1 MTAPMITDRTALERQ
16 RKRALAAPV
25 DFLHETAIAEV
36 QERLELVKKAL
47 GRRTIIGWRGDLWA
61 QAFPDASQVADQDR
75 LDLSRGELDLVVHAM
90 ALHWAN
96 DPVGQLVQMR
106 LALKPDGLMLAILP
120 GGDTLSELRTA
131 LTLAESEVAGGLSP
145 RVLPMGEVR
154 DLGALLQRAGY
165 ALPVAD
171 TFRLEVHYS
180 DAFALMRELRAM
192 GEGNA
197 LAGRL
202 RVPTG
207 RAVLERAAQI
217 YAREFP
223 AEGGRIRATFE
234 FVTLTGWAPD
244 ASQPKPLRP
253 GSASARLADILGTQ
267 EGKL

>member
-1 MTAPMITDRTALERQ
+1 
-16 RKRALAAPV
+16 V

-36 QERLELVKKAL
+36 QERLELVNKPLADC
-47 GRRTIIGWRGDLWA
+47 GIITGRGDLWGA
-61 QAFPDASQVADQDR
+61 AFPDALVVADDDV
-75 LDLSRGELDLVVHAM
+75 LDLPKAALDLVVHGM

-120 GGDTLSELRTA
+120 GGETLSELRTA
-131 LTLAESEVAGGLSP
+131 LTLAESEVTGGLSP

-154 DLGALLQRAGY
+154 DLGALLHRAGF
-165 ALPVAD
+165 ALPVANV
-171 TFRLEVHYS
+171 FRLEVHYS
-180 DAFALMRELRAM
+180 DAFALMRELRFM

-197 LAGRL
+197 LAARL
-202 RVPTG
+202 RRPTG
-207 RAVLERAAQI
+207 RKVLQRAAEI

-223 AEGGRIRATFE
+223 AEAGRIRATME
-234 FVTLTGWAPD
+234 YVVLTGWAPD

-253 GSASARLADILGTQ
+253 GSAAARLADALGTE